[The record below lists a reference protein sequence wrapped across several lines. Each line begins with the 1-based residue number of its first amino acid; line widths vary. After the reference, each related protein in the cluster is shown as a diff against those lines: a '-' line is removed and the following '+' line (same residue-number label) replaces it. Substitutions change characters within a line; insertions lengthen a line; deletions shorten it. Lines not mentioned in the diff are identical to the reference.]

1 MAAIPM
7 TDSKCAWPQAHR
19 DRRGAATQKIL
30 KPVPERFDEPEHWKR
45 EDIWACTKTIGWL
58 SADSSRVASALGRL
72 CEKSPVLADSEPEFP
87 PAWQACIPWISGPSR
102 KLPLRLRSLCGHPG
116 QYPRRPDCCL
126 MSRQQSSFR
135 RPYRPVLA
143 LILR

>member
-72 CEKSPVLADSEPEFP
+72 CEKSPVLADSASRNFP
-87 PAWQACIPWISGPSR
+87 QPGKLVYRGFRDPQENCHFGYGHYVAIQANIPVGPI
-102 KLPLRLRSLCGHPG
+102 
-116 QYPRRPDCCL
+116 
-126 MSRQQSSFR
+126 
-135 RPYRPVLA
+135 A
-143 LILR
+143 A